1 MNKKN
6 IIIIMIDGGR
16 YDYAKN
22 SDYFNKIKKQSVHF
36 SQSITYAP
44 HTIAAMHAV
53 FSGCYGSRT
62 GTDSYWTTYNFD
74 SENFKT
80 ITEYLK
86 ENDYFTQ
93 CDLINELIIPK
104 QGFDVFSIH
113 DENKDNLVERH
124 TKILENMKTINQ
136 TGKKFFLY
144 LHFSN
149 IHTGIKNEVLNV
161 YHNHSEEFF
170 ENIDTNKKRYT
181 SLFKNAEQYLDLILN
196 EIKKLELDENSLV
209 LIMSDH
215 GVSTGERFGEH
226 AYGAFCYDY
235 TLKTMTYFLN
245 SNFEPIEISQQIRLI
260 DFMPT
265 ILNIL
270 DISLDS
276 KFEKL
281 DGCSLLPLFKKQKM
295 DELTAISQTGNPLKN
310 KRPPEKPNVHSIR
323 TSKWKLIYNEHDDTK
338 ELYDLS
344 DDLTE
349 KNNLISLNNEIEET
363 LWKELKQQIKFNV

>member
-1 MNKKN
+1 
-6 IIIIMIDGGR
+6 MIDGGR

-62 GTDSYWTTYNFD
+62 GTDSYWTTYNFNSD
-74 SENFKT
+74 NFKT

-144 LHFSN
+144 LHYSN

-196 EIKKLELDENSLV
+196 EIKKLELDEDSLI

-215 GVSTGERFGEH
+215 GVSTGERFGEN

-323 TSKWKLIYNEHDDTK
+323 TSKWKLIYNQHDDTK

>member
-323 TSKWKLIYNEHDDTK
+323 TSKWKLIYNQHDDTK

>member
-6 IIIIMIDGGR
+6 VIIIMIDGGR

-323 TSKWKLIYNEHDDTK
+323 TSKWKLIYNQHDDTK

>member
-1 MNKKN
+1 M
-6 IIIIMIDGGR
+6 
-16 YDYAKN
+16 
-22 SDYFNKIKKQSVHF
+22 
-36 SQSITYAP
+36 
-44 HTIAAMHAV
+44 
-53 FSGCYGSRT
+53 
-62 GTDSYWTTYNFD
+62 
-74 SENFKT
+74 
-80 ITEYLK
+80 
-86 ENDYFTQ
+86 
-93 CDLINELIIPK
+93 INELIIPK

-323 TSKWKLIYNEHDDTK
+323 TSKWKLIYNQHDDTK